1 MYDLIIVGAGPA
13 GMMAAIRAAERGLKV
28 LILEKNSSAG
38 KKLLICGNGRCN
50 VTNAEKDPA
59 AFCFNYMKNPK
70 FMISMLHNYSNLEV
84 MEFFESAGVALKVE
98 PGLKVFPKSNKARDF
113 LDALLNRLI
122 KLKVDII
129 YETPVEELLTS
140 PHPQPL
146 SQPLDYA
153 RGKRERGAVIR
164 GVKTPKGEFLAPNV
178 LLSTGGKTKQRT
190 GSTGDGFRFAES
202 LGHKI
207 IPPKK
212 ALYPFEVKE
221 VDICRKLNGL
231 SVEAEVSFINRTGLL
246 FKDRGPIMFAN
257 FGLTGPTMIN
267 ASLNISNAQMSGFRV
282 SINFFP
288 GLDEKKVDELL
299 VSNFAANPNKDVLNS
314 LFLLLPKS
322 LPPVMLEVCG
332 IAPDIKVHDLTK
344 EQRKQI
350 LKQLTEL
357 SFTISNYV
365 IVNKSIATDG
375 GIDLKE
381 IDNKTLGSKMVKGLY
396 FAGEILDVIGK
407 TGGFNLQAAWSTG
420 WTAGNSVGGGIIK

>member
-13 GMMAAIRAAERGLKV
+13 GMMAAVRALQRGLKV
-28 LILEKNSSAG
+28 LIVEKNESAG

-50 VTNAEKDPA
+50 VTNAENDPSI
-59 AFCFNYMKNPK
+59 FCFNYMKNPK
-70 FMISMLHNYSNLEV
+70 FMISMLHNFSNLDV
-84 MEFFESAGVALKVE
+84 MEFFESCGIELKVE

-113 LDALLNRLI
+113 LNALLDKI
-122 KLKVDII
+122 SQLKGEIV
-129 YETPVEELLTS
+129 YEAPVEDLIIK
-140 PHPQPL
+140 
-146 SQPLDYA
+146 DGRIA
-153 RGKRERGAVIR
+153 GI
-164 GVKTPKGEFLAPNV
+164 KTPKGEFHAPNV

-212 ALYPFEVKE
+212 ALYPFEVRE
-221 VDICRKLNGL
+221 VEICRKLNGL
-231 SVEAEVSFINRTGLL
+231 SVEAEVSFINHTGVL
-246 FKDRGPIMFAN
+246 FKDRGSIMFAN

-267 ASLNISNAQMSGFRV
+267 ASLNVSNAQMSGFRV

-299 VSNFAANPNKDVLNS
+299 VKNLASNPNKEVLNS
-314 LFLLLPKS
+314 LLLMLPKS
-322 LPPVMLEVCG
+322 LPPVILELCAIPSETKG
-332 IAPDIKVHDLTK
+332 RDMTK
-344 EQRKQI
+344 EQRKAI
-350 LKQLTEL
+350 VKQLTDL

-381 IDNKTLGSKMVKGLY
+381 INNKTLESKLVKGLY

-407 TGGFNLQAAWSTG
+407 TGGFNLQVAWSTG
-420 WTAGNSVGGGIIK
+420 WTVGNVI

>member
-1 MYDLIIVGAGPA
+1 MYDLIVVGAGPA
-13 GMMAAIRAAERGLKV
+13 GMTAAIRAAERGLKAV
-28 LILEKNSSAG
+28 IVEKNASAG

-59 AFCFNYMKNPK
+59 AFCYNYMKNPK
-70 FMISMLHNYSNLEV
+70 FMFSMLHNYSNLEV
-84 MEFFESAGVALKVE
+84 MEFFESAGVQLKVE
-98 PGLKVFPKSNKARDF
+98 PGLKVFPKSNKARHF
-113 LDALLNRLI
+113 LDALLEKLS
-122 KLKVDII
+122 KLKVEIV
-129 YETPVEELLTS
+129 YEAPAEELIVKEGRI
-140 PHPQPL
+140 
-146 SQPLDYA
+146 A
-153 RGKRERGAVIR
+153 
-164 GVKTPKGEFLAPNV
+164 GVKTPKGEFHAPNV

-202 LGHKI
+202 IGHKI

-212 ALYPFEVKE
+212 ALYPFEVRE
-221 VDICRKLNGL
+221 VDVCRKLNGL

-246 FKDRGPIMFAN
+246 FKDRGSIMFAN

-267 ASLNISNAQMSGFRV
+267 ASLNVSNAQMSEFRV

-299 VSNFAANPNKDVLNS
+299 VSNFAANPNKDILNS
-314 LFLLLPKS
+314 LFLILPKS
-322 LPPVMLEVCG
+322 LPPVILELCG
-332 IAPDIKVHDLTK
+332 IPADTKGHDITK
-344 EQRKQI
+344 EQRKKI
-350 LKQLTEL
+350 VKQLADL

-381 IDNKTLGSKMVKGLY
+381 VDNKTLESKKIKGLY

-407 TGGFNLQAAWSTG
+407 TGGFNLQVAWSTG
-420 WTAGNSVGGGIIK
+420 WTAGNSVGSGIM

>member
-1 MYDLIIVGAGPA
+1 MNCPYKNIMHDLIVVGAGPA
-13 GMMAAIRAAERGLKV
+13 GMMAAVRAAGRGLKV
-28 LILEKNSSAG
+28 IILEKNDSAG

-84 MEFFESAGVALKVE
+84 MEFFESCGIALKVE

-113 LDALLNRLI
+113 LDALLTKLA

-129 YETPVEELLTS
+129 YEALVEELIVK
-140 PHPQPL
+140 
-146 SQPLDYA
+146 D
-153 RGKRERGAVIR
+153 GKIS
-164 GVKTPKGEFLAPNV
+164 GVKTPKGEFHAPNV

-212 ALYPFEVKE
+212 ALYPFEVRE
-221 VDICRKLNGL
+221 VEICRKLNGL

-246 FKDRGPIMFAN
+246 FKDRGSIMFAN

-267 ASLNISNAQMSGFRV
+267 ASLNVSNAQMSEFRV

-299 VSNFAANPNKDVLNS
+299 VNNFAANSNKDVLNS
-314 LFLLLPKS
+314 LFLILPKS
-322 LPPVMLEVCG
+322 LPPVILELCG
-332 IAPDIKVHDLTK
+332 IPADIKGREMTK
-344 EQRKQI
+344 EQRKKI
-350 LKQLTEL
+350 VKQLTDL

-381 IDNKTLGSKMVKGLY
+381 IDNKTLESKKVKGLY

-407 TGGFNLQAAWSTG
+407 TGGFNLQVAWSTG
-420 WTAGNSVGGGIIK
+420 WTAGDKINSAIM